1 MDSLPKFKI
10 GDIVYHRLEIPVD
23 KTGTKLQ
30 DGRFRQGDT
39 RFDLLHP
46 RKIVQVFAYSSPN
59 PYRYQLEDMPNVSY
73 AEAELLL
80 ADKETDSKYT
90 VREIIGKSIEKRVTY
105 YKIWWNKEKKAD
117 ATWEP
122 KTELIKDGLGNLISE
137 FEAKIR

>member
-46 RKIVQVFAYSSPN
+46 RKIVQVFVYSSPN
-59 PYRYQLEDMPNVSY
+59 PYRYQLEDMPNVSCKL
-73 AEAELLL
+73 AEKTIL
-80 ADKETDSKYT
+80 AVPS
-90 VREIIGKSIEKRVTY
+90 S
-105 YKIWWNKEKKAD
+105 
-117 ATWEP
+117 
-122 KTELIKDGLGNLISE
+122 S
-137 FEAKIR
+137 

>member
-1 MDSLPKFKI
+1 
-10 GDIVYHRLEIPVD
+10 
-23 KTGTKLQ
+23 
-30 DGRFRQGDT
+30 
-39 RFDLLHP
+39 
-46 RKIVQVFAYSSPN
+46 
-59 PYRYQLEDMPNVSY
+59 MPNVSY

-105 YKIWWNKEKKAD
+105 YKIQWNGYKKAD